1 MGRTRIG
8 PLAIKTNKMIID
20 IITNKAKLENIVQGL
35 KKKYTIQAPKTK
47 DEALKPISNNVQTV
61 IDDITE
67 AIKFI
72 GSLVELNN
80 DYATEHKKNELMLT
94 KQAVKIGIQEA
105 EIKKL
110 KRINDRLL
118 KNVKI

>member
-1 MGRTRIG
+1 
-8 PLAIKTNKMIID
+8 MIID

-47 DEALKPISNNVQTV
+47 EEALKPIPANAQN
-61 IDDITE
+61 IINDITE
-67 AIKFI
+67 AINFI

-80 DYATEHKKNELMLT
+80 DYATEHKKNEIMIT

-105 EIKKL
+105 ELKKL
-110 KRINDRLL
+110 KRINERLL
-118 KNVKI
+118 KNVKV

>member
-1 MGRTRIG
+1 
-8 PLAIKTNKMIID
+8 MIID

-47 DEALKPISNNVQTV
+47 EEAFKPIPNNVKTV

-67 AIKFI
+67 SIKFI

-80 DYATEHKKNELMLT
+80 DYASEHKKNELMLT

-105 EIKKL
+105 ELKKL

>member
-1 MGRTRIG
+1 
-8 PLAIKTNKMIID
+8 MIID
-20 IITNKAKLENIVQGL
+20 IITNKAKLEKIVQDL
-35 KKKYTIQAPKTK
+35 KRKYTIQAPKTK
-47 DEALKPISNNVQTV
+47 EEALKQIPAKAKNIIN
-61 IDDITE
+61 DITE
-67 AIKFI
+67 SINFI

-80 DYATEHKKNELMLT
+80 DYALELKNSETMIT

-110 KRINDRLL
+110 KRINERLL